1 MSLADK
7 TLLEESLSEGRG
19 RLPEYSDSA
28 KVKLIT
34 PINDEDIKL
43 MEMAKHNAE
52 AQLER
57 DLAQEEKR
65 KLKAEQALAELKAIL
80 RLPTLPRRLEAFD
93 VSNIGGEA
101 AVGSMVVLIDGE
113 PAKSMYRRFKIR
125 TVEGQDDFAMMNEI
139 VKRRYKR
146 LKEEVSERKDKA
158 SLPDLVL
165 VDGGKGQLNAAL
177 EAQSEVGVSIPTIGL
192 AKEFED
198 VYVPYQ
204 PNPVDIPKDSKS
216 MLLLRRARDEAH
228 RFAVAYHRK
237 KMREK
242 SLGSVLDGVPGIGPV
257 RKRILLQK
265 FNSIEALEES
275 DDETLSRILKTNK
288 ETARKLREHLAA
300 LSSEN

>member
-1 MSLADK
+1 
-7 TLLEESLSEGRG
+7 
-19 RLPEYSDSA
+19 
-28 KVKLIT
+28 
-34 PINDEDIKL
+34 
-43 MEMAKHNAE
+43 MAKQNAQ

-65 KLKAEQALAELKAIL
+65 KMRTEQALAELKAIL
-80 RLPTLPRRLEAFD
+80 RLPNLPRRLEAFD
-93 VSNIGGEA
+93 VSNIRGKA

-113 PAKSMYRRFKIR
+113 PAKSMYRRFKIK
-125 TVEGQDDFAMMNEI
+125 TVQGQDDFAMMNEI
-139 VKRRYKR
+139 VKRRYRR
-146 LKEEVSERKDKA
+146 LREEVSQKEDKA

-216 MLLLRRARDEAH
+216 MLLLKRARDEAH
-228 RFAVAYHRK
+228 RFAVSYHRK

-242 SLGSVLDGVPGIGPV
+242 SLSSVLDGVPGIGPT
-257 RKRILLQK
+257 RKKILLQK
-265 FNSIEALEES
+265 YSSIEELEES
-275 DDETLSRILKTNK
+275 DILTLSKILKTS
-288 ETARKLREHLAA
+288 EEIARKLREHIMHL
-300 LSSEN
+300 LSEN